1 VQTAPCLLMAMA
13 LVSAAPAGA
22 QDRGAAELGHQL
34 YRTHCERCHG
44 KGMVTSG
51 AGTIDLRT
59 FPADQRARFEVS
71 VTQGT
76 GLMPGWGSVLD
87 AEQIGAL
94 WSYVI
99 SRGEIASTPK
109 GRKAPP

>member
-1 VQTAPCLLMAMA
+1 
-13 LVSAAPAGA
+13 
-22 QDRGAAELGHQL
+22 
-34 YRTHCERCHG
+34 
-44 KGMVTSG
+44 MVTSG

-59 FPADQRARFEVS
+59 FRADERARFEVS

-76 GLMPGWGSVLD
+76 GLMPGWGSVLN

-99 SRGEIASTPK
+99 SRGEVPSTP
-109 GRKAPP
+109 AD

>member
-1 VQTAPCLLMAMA
+1 
-13 LVSAAPAGA
+13 
-22 QDRGAAELGHQL
+22 
-34 YRTHCERCHG
+34 
-44 KGMVTSG
+44 
-51 AGTIDLRT
+51 
-59 FPADQRARFEVS
+59 

-99 SRGEIASTPK
+99 PTARTPDS
-109 GRKAPP
+109 